1 MDEVLKDK
9 SPQVIS
15 NEAGHV
21 IGKFTMKD
29 RNEDSNFIYDFQVG
43 VASVLQGTEHLHVLL
58 ADTKEWGC
66 ATCRERE
73 QSVLTRNLVS
83 F

>member
-9 SPQVIS
+9 SPQVIG
-15 NEAGHV
+15 NGAGHE

-29 RNEDSNFIYDFQVG
+29 RNEDSDFLHDFQVG
-43 VASVLQGTEHLHVLL
+43 EASVLQGTEYLHVFL

-83 F
+83 L